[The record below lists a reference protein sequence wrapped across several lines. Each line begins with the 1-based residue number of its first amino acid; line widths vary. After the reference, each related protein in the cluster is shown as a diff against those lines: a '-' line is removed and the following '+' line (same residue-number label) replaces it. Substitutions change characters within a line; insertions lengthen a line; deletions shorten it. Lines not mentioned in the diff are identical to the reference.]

1 MCFLQCTVEQ
11 DDLCLHRTASANDEQ
26 LQGGQ
31 KGVLDSISKLTE
43 PNYLELNLPAEFNEF
58 TA

>member
-1 MCFLQCTVEQ
+1 MCFLQCAVEQ
-11 DDLCLHRTASANDEQ
+11 DDLCLHQTASTADEQ

-43 PNYLELNLPAEFNEF
+43 PNYLELNLPAELNEF

>member
-1 MCFLQCTVEQ
+1 MQCTVEQ
-11 DDLCLHRTASANDEQ
+11 DDLCLHQTASTADEQ

-43 PNYLELNLPAEFNEF
+43 PNYLELNLPAELNEF